1 MNLTTTAKSF
11 IELAGWHS
19 KSKIIV
25 FVSDDWGTI
34 RNFSKDTRLNLIKH
48 GFDMEANRFDKY
60 DMLESNTD
68 LERLFDLLLSVK
80 NVNDEHPVITAALN
94 VANPDFDKIRAS
106 GFQNYFYESIDQTYS
121 RSETTNKVLELYNQ
135 GIKEKIFHPEFHGRE
150 HLNAGE
156 WVRALKLGRERE
168 MLGFQNFYWFMK
180 SSDNDRKSYGAAFD
194 LNSGE
199 DILSQQQILH
209 DGVGVF
215 KRLFGYS
222 PLYFTPPEGIY
233 NSKLEKEISSTEI
246 KLIDVPLLQRMP
258 LGNNKYRYK
267 VHYSGQHSSRGIR
280 YIVRNV
286 VFEPNLYGKDSAVD
300 VCLAGVDKCFRRNIP
315 VIISNHRAAFVG
327 GIQHS
332 NHNDGLFAL
341 KKLLDT
347 IVDKWPDV
355 YFLSMSDLYNSF
367 TTKEI

>member
-1 MNLTTTAKSF
+1 MNLTATAKSF

-25 FVSDDWGTI
+25 FVSDDWGSI
-34 RNFSKDTRLNLIKH
+34 RNFSKDTRLHLIKH
-48 GFDMEANRFDKY
+48 GFDMEANRFDRY
-60 DMLESNTD
+60 DMLESND
-68 LERLFDLLLSVK
+68 DMERLFDLLLAVK
-80 NVNDEHPVITAALN
+80 NRHGEHPVITAALN

-106 GFQNYFYESIDQTYS
+106 GFQNYFYEPIDQIYS
-121 RSETTNKVLELYNQ
+121 RSDTTHKVLEYYNL
-135 GIKEKIFHPEFHGRE
+135 GIKEKIFRPEFHGRE
-150 HLNAGE
+150 HLNAVE
-156 WVRALKLGRERE
+156 WVKALKQGRERE
-168 MLGFQNFYWFMK
+168 IQGFQNFYWFMK

-222 PLYFTPPEGIY
+222 PLYFTPPGGIY
-233 NSKLEKEISSTEI
+233 NSKLEKEISLSGI
-246 KLIDVPLLQRMP
+246 KFIDVPLLQRMP

-267 VHYSGQHSSRGIR
+267 VHYSGQQSYSGIR
-280 YIVRNV
+280 YVVRNV
-286 VFEPNLYGKDSAVD
+286 VFEPNLYGKDKAVD
-300 VCLAGVDKCFRRNIP
+300 FCLAGIDNYFRRNIP

-327 GIQHS
+327 GIQNS
-332 NHNDGLFAL
+332 NRNDGLFAL

-347 IVDKWPDV
+347 IVNKWPDV
-355 YFLSMSDLYNSF
+355 YFMSMPDLYKSF
-367 TTKEI
+367 ITKEI